1 MSRHRRGKALPSKAW
16 LVAAALGGSAATLG
30 AQSVVSCGGGHHH
43 QVSPDPPQPMLGGK
57 PVCRPR
63 PKRLIDL
70 THRLRPGVPIF
81 PGGTPFA
88 MDRVADYGEQGYRAH
103 TFTMGE
109 NTGTHLDA
117 PAHFIDG
124 KRSVHEFG
132 LDELVVP
139 LVVIPVQTKVKD
151 DPDYVIGGN
160 DIVDWEAIWGPV
172 PIGALVVFNTGWH
185 DKYNDPEAYLNAD
198 AEGVMHFP
206 GLGREAA
213 ALLVEREVVG
223 IGIDTL
229 SIDPGASTD
238 FAAHSVMLEA
248 GHYQLENLANLA
260 AVPETGA
267 TAIVGVLPVAN
278 GTQAQARVIAMV
290 DEKVPSEMD
299 AEGNE

>member
-1 MSRHRRGKALPSKAW
+1 M
-16 LVAAALGGSAATLG
+16 
-30 AQSVVSCGGGHHH
+30 
-43 QVSPDPPQPMLGGK
+43 SPDPPRPTLGGK

-63 PKRLIDL
+63 PKRIIDL
-70 THRLRPGVPIF
+70 THGLRAGVPIF

-88 MDRVADYGEQGYRAH
+88 MVRTTDYGEQGYRAH

-117 PAHFIDG
+117 PSHFVEG
-124 KRSVHEFG
+124 QRSVHQLP

-139 LVVIPVQTKVKD
+139 MVVIPVQTKVKD
-151 DPDYVIGGN
+151 NPDYVIGGN

-172 PIGALVVFNTGWH
+172 PIGALVVFNTGWYE
-185 DKYNDPEAYLNAD
+185 KFNDPEAYVNAD

-206 GLGREAA
+206 GLSREAA
-213 ALLVEREVVG
+213 ELLVEREVVG

-229 SIDPGASTD
+229 SIDPGAKTD
-238 FAAHSVMLEA
+238 YAAHQVMLAA

-267 TAIVGVLPVAN
+267 TAIVGVLPVVE
-278 GTQAQARVIAMV
+278 GTQAQARVLAIV
-290 DEKVPSEMD
+290 EEKVPSEM
-299 AEGNE
+299 ENEEEKE